1 MKQPTRMSSGNQT
14 RPTPPAT
21 QDAETTAEASDP
33 LATLEATLGHT
44 FENRQLLLDALTHS
58 SYAYEF
64 AGPDVVPNERLEFLG
79 DAALALVS
87 ADMLYRLYPNS
98 PEGDLTH
105 LRAALVRASTL
116 AILARRMKL
125 GPLLRLGRGEDAT
138 GGRDRD
144 LLIASAFEAVLGA
157 LYLDAGLEVA
167 RAWLEPLLREE
178 AYRAVAQQ
186 RVKDAKSQL
195 QELAQA
201 RLSITPHYEVVSEEG
216 PAHERR
222 FTVHAL
228 LGDLVIGVGQ
238 GRAKRE
244 AEQAAAAAALADPGW
259 SDSESSNALT
269 RDPQCPDTTKER
281 PS

>member
-1 MKQPTRMSSGNQT
+1 MKQATRMSSGKQP
-14 RPTPPAT
+14 RPKLRAP
-21 QDAETTAEASDP
+21 QVAETATEANDS

-44 FENRQLLLDALTHS
+44 FESRQILLDALTHS

-64 AGPDVVPNERLEFLG
+64 AGPGVVSNERLEFLG

-87 ADMLYRLYPNS
+87 ADMLYRLYPDA

-116 AILARRMKL
+116 AILARRMNL

-178 AYRAVAQQ
+178 ADRVVAQQ

-201 RLSITPHYEVVSEEG
+201 RLSITPHYEIVSEEG
-216 PAHERR
+216 PAHERH

-259 SDSESSNALT
+259 SEPELSNAPT
-269 RDPQCPDTTKER
+269 HD
-281 PS
+281 S

>member
-1 MKQPTRMSSGNQT
+1 MSSGKQA
-14 RPTPPAT
+14 RPIPPAPHNAEMAT
-21 QDAETTAEASDP
+21 QASDP
-33 LATLEATLGHT
+33 LAILEGTLGHA

-64 AGPDVVPNERLEFLG
+64 AGPNVVSNERLEFLG

-87 ADMLYRLYPNS
+87 ADMLYRLHPDA
-98 PEGDLTH
+98 PEGELTH

-116 AILARRMKL
+116 AILARQMKL
-125 GPLLRLGRGEDAT
+125 GPLLRLGRGEDVT

-178 AYRAVAQQ
+178 ADRAVAQQ
-186 RVKDAKSQL
+186 RIKDAKSQL
-195 QELAQA
+195 QELAQG
-201 RLSITPHYEVVSEEG
+201 RLSITPHYEVVGEEG

-244 AEQAAAAAALADPGW
+244 AEQAAAATALADPGW
-259 SDSESSNALT
+259 SEPESSHAPVN
-269 RDPQCPDTTKER
+269 DSQIFDSKEER
-281 PS
+281 SS

>member
-1 MKQPTRMSSGNQT
+1 MPG
-14 RPTPPAT
+14 
-21 QDAETTAEASDP
+21 DP

-44 FENRQLLLDALTHS
+44 FANRQLLLDALTHS

-64 AGPDVVPNERLEFLG
+64 AGPGVVSNERLEFLG
-79 DAALALVS
+79 DAALALLS
-87 ADMLYRLYPNS
+87 ADMLYRLHPDAT
-98 PEGDLTH
+98 EGDLTH

-116 AILARRMKL
+116 ATLARRLEL
-125 GPLLRLGRGEDAT
+125 GPPLRLGRGEDAT

-144 LLIASAFEAVLGA
+144 LLIASAFEAVIGA
-157 LYLDAGLEVA
+157 LYLDAGLETV

-178 AYRAVAQQ
+178 ADRAVAQQ
-186 RVKDAKSQL
+186 RVKDAKSLL
-195 QELAQA
+195 QELAQG
-201 RLSITPHYEVVSEEG
+201 RLSITPRYEVVSEEG

-228 LGDLVIGVGQ
+228 LGDVVIGVGQ

-244 AEQAAAAAALADPGW
+244 AEQAAASAALADPGW
-259 SDSESSNALT
+259 SAPEQADAPENASQQPT
-269 RDPQCPDTTKER
+269 QQPTEER